1 MDNSF
6 LLQQSIKELPLSE
19 DFKTMADLNGF
30 ENMQKILSF
39 PVSLFLQWEGVNY
52 HLYKELA
59 DYLKNNNL
67 LHLLKH
73 EV

>member
-19 DFKTMADLNGF
+19 DFRNMADINGF
-30 ENMQKILSF
+30 ENMEKILSF
-39 PVSLFLQWEGVNY
+39 PAFLFLQREGVNY

>member
-1 MDNSF
+1 MDSSF
-6 LLQQSIKELPLSE
+6 LLHQSIKELPLSE
-19 DFKTMADLNGF
+19 DFKNMADINGF
-30 ENMQKILSF
+30 KNMEEILSF
-39 PVSLFLQWEGVNY
+39 PASLFLQREGVNY

-59 DYLKNNNL
+59 DHLKNNNL